1 MIKKL
6 SQHII
11 NKLKAWEIVERP
23 ASVVKELIENS
34 LDANAKNIVVEVIDW
49 WKKLIKVSDDWMWIS
64 KQDLPMTIERYATSK
79 ISSYEDIEKILTYW
93 FRGEALAAISE
104 VSKFKIISKTT
115 EEDIAWQL
123 KKIGK
128 DIKLLPSSVGFQHW
142 TVVYVQDL
150 FYNVS
155 VRRKYLKSWKTEFH
169 YIKSL
174 MLNYA
179 LTNENIWLKL
189 ISEWKKIYDFPIV
202 SNLWDRVLDIFWE
215 DIFRNLLYFENYK
228 NKIKVYG
235 FAWNSQLSF
244 QNSDNIYLFVN
255 KRPVNDKILKKAI
268 LQAYYRQIP
277 PGEYPFIILYLEVD
291 PLLVDV
297 NVHPRKL
304 EVRFKDPNSIY
315 NFVYNSISDILWKE
329 KISFVSLDDVK
340 VSKENEYKAELT
352 KLPLNFSSDVSIS
365 SKNNNLEI
373 DSWDEVNNVLD
384 FKIIGQLW
392 NSYIL
397 LEDES
402 NLYIVDQHALAERI
416 IFEKIKKDIK
426 KSWLKPTPL
435 LSPLILELPLHFT
448 NSQIEEKIKKLN
460 ELGFDIWLIWDRK
473 ITIWSVPSVF
483 SKYKIEISKL
493 VIDLL
498 WESEININKLL
509 DHIWATKACKAAIKA
524 WDKLSFEEMKKL
536 IEDWFEYI
544 SWQFVCQHW
553 RPSFVKIPKEKIDKM
568 FDR

>member
-23 ASVVKELIENS
+23 ASVVKELVENS

-304 EVRFKDPNSIY
+304 EVRFKDSNSIY

-365 SKNNNLEI
+365 PKNNNLEF

-384 FKIIGQLW
+384 FKIIWQLW

>member
-23 ASVVKELIENS
+23 ASVVKELVENS

-365 SKNNNLEI
+365 PKNNNLEF

-384 FKIIGQLW
+384 FKIIWQLW

>member
-23 ASVVKELIENS
+23 ASVVKELVENS

>member
-23 ASVVKELIENS
+23 ASVVKELVENS

-352 KLPLNFSSDVSIS
+352 KLPLNFSFDVSIS